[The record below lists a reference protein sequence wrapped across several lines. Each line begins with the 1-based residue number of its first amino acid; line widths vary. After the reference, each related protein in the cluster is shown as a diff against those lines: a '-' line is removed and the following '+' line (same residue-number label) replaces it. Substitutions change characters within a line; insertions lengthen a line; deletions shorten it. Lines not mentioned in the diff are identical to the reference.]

1 VAGKL
6 GRNVDVVLVV
16 ADVVDRVEGGAV
28 VVVVVVVAVAVVV
41 VVVVGRNSSQRGN
54 SIPFSSS
61 LRRLDRPLHR
71 RW

>member
-6 GRNVDVVLVV
+6 GRNVDVV
-16 ADVVDRVEGGAV
+16 ADVVDRVEGGAVV